1 MQVNEK
7 HNLSHL
13 NSNQQKVQRMKC
25 KAGIKN
31 IVIGACLMAASG
43 VIHAEDAMQNIAIP
57 SLSSPYTMGSRSY
70 MLALNE
76 ADTSPKQASAT
87 PAAQAA
93 KFEPA
98 RFEPPMFS
106 KSNAHKYLG
115 LGTVAMVV
123 ATALAPKPAEIEGR
137 PATRAE
143 LDAQKSST
151 HAKLGRAAAT
161 LAAATVVTG
170 LFAHW
175 NDFHLEDGWTDPDN
189 MHVMLGSA
197 GALAMLYAVSKA
209 PEGGHAGAGIAG
221 GAVMAVAIKLT
232 W

>member
-1 MQVNEK
+1 
-7 HNLSHL
+7 
-13 NSNQQKVQRMKC
+13 MKLTSRFSMIASSALLVALPGMAY
-25 KAGIKN
+25 AGS
-31 IVIGACLMAASG
+31 AAHD
-43 VIHAEDAMQNIAIP
+43 VVIP
-57 SLSSPYTMGSRSY
+57 SLSSPYTMGSKSY
-70 MLALNE
+70 LLALNE
-76 ADTSPKQASAT
+76 ADASPKQAGAT
-87 PAAQAA
+87 PTVQAA
-93 KFEPA
+93 K
-98 RFEPPMFS
+98 FEPPMFS

-123 ATALAPKPAEIEGR
+123 ATALAPKPEEIEGR
-137 PATRAE
+137 PATQAE

-170 LFAHW
+170 LLAHW
-175 NDFHLEDGWTDPDN
+175 DDFHLEDGWADPDN
-189 MHVMLGSA
+189 LHVMLGSA

-221 GAVMAVAIKLT
+221 GAAMAVAIKLT